1 MARVTVEDCL
11 AIVPNP
17 FELVM
22 AAAQRARDVG
32 AGAALTVPRD
42 NDKNPVIA
50 LREIAEQKV
59 LVADLKEE
67 IVRGLQ
73 RYGRPDAPA
82 DEDDEMSFGNDSLI
96 VVEDE
101 LAGGFNVSSADD
113 DDDDDLDEEFSAS
126 SNPDAAEELIGVA
139 IDFAEDEVDD

>member
-59 LVADLKEE
+59 QVA
-67 IVRGLQ
+67 
-73 RYGRPDAPA
+73 AC
-82 DEDDEMSFGNDSLI
+82 
-96 VVEDE
+96 
-101 LAGGFNVSSADD
+101 NVMAVLTPLRMRMMKCRSATT
-113 DDDDDLDEEFSAS
+113 A
-126 SNPDAAEELIGVA
+126 
-139 IDFAEDEVDD
+139 